1 MFDKSNQLIF
11 YINSAL
17 TIIGVLIALLT
28 NFVVIGIIIAVCG
41 ALLIVDQFRQNKFA
55 FTIDDLK
62 KILKVHDT
70 GGSKATLTQT
80 QKTTSCH
87 SGNSEYWFR
96 HIRAIGSVS
105 NFQINNGHLDEPI
118 KENGSYHVC
127 MKIPPE
133 INMIRGLD
141 LALSYEYEDA
151 FTQTEGF
158 LSHTVDNDT
167 RRLHLAVE
175 LPKGRPVS
183 SARLFCKYKGTEES
197 LLPPVVTGE
206 TKIEADIKN
215 PIVGAEY
222 CLQWQWSE
230 EGLIKKLGHLFK
242 I

>member
-1 MFDKSNQLIF
+1 MFDKPNQLIF

-17 TIIGVLIALLT
+17 SVIGVLIALLT
-28 NFVVIGIIIAVCG
+28 DHAIIGIIIAVCG
-41 ALLIVDQFRQNKFA
+41 MLLIYDQFRQNKFA

-70 GGSKATLTQT
+70 SGSKATLTQM
-80 QKTTSCH
+80 QKTTACH
-87 SGNSEYWFR
+87 SDNSEYWFR
-96 HIRAIGSVS
+96 NIRAIGSVS
-105 NFQINNGHLDEPI
+105 NFRINQGHLADPI
-118 KENGSYHVC
+118 KDGGSYHIC

-133 INMIRGLD
+133 LSMIKGSD
-141 LALSYEYEDA
+141 LILSYEYENA
-151 FTQTEGF
+151 FTQTEGL
-158 LSHTVDNDT
+158 LSHTIDNDT

-175 LPKGRPVS
+175 LPQGRTIS
-183 SARLFCKYKGTEES
+183 SARLFCKHQGTEES

-206 TKIEADIKN
+206 TKIEADIEN